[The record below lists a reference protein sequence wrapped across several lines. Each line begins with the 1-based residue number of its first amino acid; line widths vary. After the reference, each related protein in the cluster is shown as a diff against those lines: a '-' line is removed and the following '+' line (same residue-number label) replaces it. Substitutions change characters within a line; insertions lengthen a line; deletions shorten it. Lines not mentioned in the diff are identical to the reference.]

1 MESVIEETAPTPA
14 AAVLP
19 QPVSKLS
26 LATTPNTI
34 DNGHAED
41 ISSAKAGLAGDNQ
54 LHEDH
59 KVNEIQ
65 SSQDGGDKGTL
76 TLQNGHLE
84 HTAPSP
90 INSPAPSSKSSRPV
104 SGIIPPFWQRHERT
118 VSRASLSSIAQSRI
132 IRLEDHTADPNSE
145 TSRGLWAKSV
155 AIDDHVVVQGKSG
168 IGSYVVWNCTVQT
181 LDGGPIVVRLRIST
195 DLQLDTLN
203 LMTFGKDLHQPFLMP
218 EMHYRRFLPRVYY
231 KINISSDTTVKFRP
245 KFLETRRVGLEYFLN
260 CVLLNPEFSSSP
272 IVKDFLFGRSS

>member
-19 QPVSKLS
+19 QPVSKVS
-26 LATTPNTI
+26 LVTPPNTI
-34 DNGHAED
+34 ENRQAGH

-54 LHEDH
+54 LHEDY

-65 SSQDGGDKGTL
+65 SSKDGDDKGTL
-76 TLQNGHLE
+76 TSQNGHLE

-104 SGIIPPFWQRHERT
+104 SGIVPPFWQRHERT

-181 LDGGPIVVRLRIST
+181 LDGGPIVVRLRYSEFD
-195 DLQLDTLN
+195 DLRQRLASAFPHAKN
-203 LMTFGKDLHQPFLMP
+203 A
-218 EMHYRRFLPRVYY
+218 LPSLPPKSVLF
-231 KINISSDTTVKFRP
+231 KFRP